1 MMDPFNVGILAIG
14 LMMALTFG
22 GIPIAFAL
30 AGVGIIGN
38 MYLVGLPQ
46 TAMQIHMIT
55 WELGTNFLLIAVP
68 LFVFMG
74 QLVYHTE
81 LAADLYGFVHKWFG
95 RAPGGLAVTAVF
107 TSAGFGAVTGS
118 SVAAIATMGTMV
130 MPQMKKYN
138 YNLRLATGSMASA
151 GTLAI
156 MIPPSIPMVIYGVWT
171 ETSIGKLF
179 IAGIV
184 PGILLTL
191 GFCAYIII
199 RCSLNPSL
207 GPPAERYSWSDR
219 LRAVGKL
226 LPTATIFI
234 IILGGI
240 YGGIFTPTEASAI
253 GAIGVLVVSLAMKR
267 LSWQRLKD
275 SLLQTCEVSAML
287 FAIMFG
293 GVMFSRLL
301 VMTDVTPDLVNAIA
315 DLEVHR
321 YVIILLFSVMFLL
334 LGAVLD
340 TFGMLILT
348 LPLVFPV
355 CRSLGFDPV
364 WFGIYMTVMM
374 EIAML
379 TPPIGLNVFVMQKV
393 TPEVALLEIFMG
405 VTPFVLICLL
415 MVVLLVAFPQIV
427 TWLPATM
434 M

>member
-199 RCSLNPSL
+199 RCALNPSL

-393 TPEVALLEIFMG
+393 TPEVALLEIFIG